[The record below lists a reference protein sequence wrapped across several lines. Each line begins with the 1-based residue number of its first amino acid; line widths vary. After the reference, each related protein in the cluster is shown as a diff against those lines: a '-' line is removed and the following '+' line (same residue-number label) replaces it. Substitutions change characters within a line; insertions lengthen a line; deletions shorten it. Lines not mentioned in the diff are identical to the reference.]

1 MREVKM
7 EIEILE
13 LLYQNILMI
22 KESIINVIKTQ
33 NIDDDL
39 NNDLKEVLF
48 IYRRIIQAI
57 IGMLKTRNK
66 EVKKLSVGEK
76 MATYMSIKINLG
88 KSNNSKDIAKLI
100 IQDISFISTQIKE
113 SISEYARISKTIINL
128 SNRIILANNKCTQM
142 LKKYVN

>member
-33 NIDDDL
+33 NIDDNL
-39 NNDLKEVLF
+39 NNDLKEILF

-88 KSNNSKDIAKLI
+88 KSNNSNDIAKLI

-128 SNRIILANNKCTQM
+128 SNRIILANDKCTQM

>member
-1 MREVKM
+1 MREIKM

-22 KESIINVIKTQ
+22 KESITNVIKTQ
-33 NIDDDL
+33 KIDEIL
-39 NNDLKEVLF
+39 NNDLKECLF
-48 IYRRIIQAI
+48 IYRRLIQAI
-57 IGMLKTRNK
+57 TGMLKTRKK
-66 EVKKLSVGEK
+66 EVKNLSVGEK

-88 KSNNSKDIAKLI
+88 KSNDTSDIAKLI

-113 SISEYARISKTIINL
+113 SISEYAKISKTIINL
-128 SNRIILANNKCTQM
+128 SNRIILANDNCIQT

>member
-1 MREVKM
+1 MREIKI

-22 KESIINVIKTQ
+22 KESITNVIKTQ
-33 NIDDDL
+33 KIDEIL
-39 NNDLKEVLF
+39 NNDLKECLF
-48 IYRRIIQAI
+48 IYRRLIQAI
-57 IGMLKTRNK
+57 TGMLKTRNK
-66 EVKKLSVGEK
+66 ETKNLSVGEK

-88 KSNNSKDIAKLI
+88 KSNDTSDIAKLI

-113 SISEYARISKTIINL
+113 SISEYAKISKTIINL
-128 SNRIILANNKCTQM
+128 SNRIILANDNCIQT

>member
-1 MREVKM
+1 MREIKI

-22 KESIINVIKTQ
+22 KESITNVIKTQ
-33 NIDDDL
+33 KIDENL
-39 NNDLKEVLF
+39 NNDLKDCLF
-48 IYRRIIQAI
+48 IYRKLIQAI

-66 EVKKLSVGEK
+66 EVKKLSIGEK

-88 KSNNSKDIAKLI
+88 KSNDTSDIAKLI

-113 SISEYARISKTIINL
+113 SISEYAKISKTIINL
-128 SNRIILANNKCTQM
+128 SNRIILTNETCIKNLTKFI
-142 LKKYVN
+142 

>member
-1 MREVKM
+1 MREIKM

-22 KESIINVIKTQ
+22 KESITNVIKTQ
-33 NIDDDL
+33 KIDENL
-39 NNDLKEVLF
+39 NNDLKDCLL
-48 IYRRIIQAI
+48 IYRKLIQAI

-66 EVKKLSVGEK
+66 EVKDLSIGEK

-88 KSNNSKDIAKLI
+88 KCNNSKVIAKMI

-113 SISEYARISKTIINL
+113 SISEYSKISKTIINL
-128 SNRIILANNKCTQM
+128 SNRIILANDKCTQT

>member
-33 NIDDDL
+33 NIDDNL
-39 NNDLKEVLF
+39 NNDLKEILL

-128 SNRIILANNKCTQM
+128 SNRIILANDKCTQM

>member
-1 MREVKM
+1 MREIKV

-22 KESIINVIKTQ
+22 KESITNVIKTQ
-33 NIDDDL
+33 KIDEIL
-39 NNDLKEVLF
+39 NNDLKECLF
-48 IYRRIIQAI
+48 IYRRLIQAI
-57 IGMLKTRNK
+57 TGMLKTRKK
-66 EVKKLSVGEK
+66 EVKNLSVGEK

-88 KSNNSKDIAKLI
+88 KSNDTSDIAKLI

-113 SISEYARISKTIINL
+113 SISEYAKISKTIINL
-128 SNRIILANNKCTQM
+128 SNRIILANDNCIQT

>member
-1 MREVKM
+1 MREIKV

-22 KESIINVIKTQ
+22 KESIVNVIKMQ
-33 NIDDDL
+33 KIDENL
-39 NNDLKEVLF
+39 NNDLKKSLF
-48 IYRRIIQAI
+48 IYRKIIQAI
-57 IGMLKTRNK
+57 IGMLKTRKK
-66 EVKKLSVGEK
+66 EVKNLSVGEK

-88 KSNNSKDIAKLI
+88 KSNDTSDVAKLI

-113 SISEYARISKTIINL
+113 SISEYAKISKTIINL
-128 SNRIILANNKCTQM
+128 SNRIILANDNCIQT

>member
-33 NIDDDL
+33 NIDDNL
-39 NNDLKEVLF
+39 NNDLKEILL

-88 KSNNSKDIAKLI
+88 KSNNSNDIAKLI

-128 SNRIILANNKCTQM
+128 SNRIILANEKCIEK